1 MKAFYNLK
9 PIILIILLVSLIN
22 FPAQAARI
30 KDIADVEGVRGNQL
44 YGYGLVVGLNGTGDG
59 RFAEFTTSSL
69 ANMLERLGIRVVPE
83 RLQVRNVAAVMVT
96 ATLPAFSKP
105 GSRINVSVSSIGDA
119 RSINGG
125 TLLITPLKAADGNV
139 YAVAQGA
146 ITVGGFSIGAGADA
160 AIQNHPTAGVISEG
174 ATVERNIPFDLFQ
187 SKRVRVVLR
196 EPDFTTASRVVEK
209 INSEFNRPL
218 ANAIDAASVDIPLSN
233 DLMIDPIRFVA
244 KVEQFDVKQDV
255 PARVVVNERTGTIV
269 MGDDVT
275 IGKVALAHGNLNIV
289 IRSDTQVSQPNA
301 FAEQGQT
308 QVVSNQDVTVGEE
321 TRKLS
326 LVGGDVTLQQVI
338 DALNAL
344 GASPRDL
351 ISIFNALKRSGA
363 LNAELVVM

>member
-1 MKAFYNLK
+1 
-9 PIILIILLVSLIN
+9 
-22 FPAQAARI
+22 
-30 KDIADVEGVRGNQL
+30 
-44 YGYGLVVGLNGTGDG
+44 
-59 RFAEFTTSSL
+59 
-69 ANMLERLGIRVVPE
+69 
-83 RLQVRNVAAVMVT
+83 
-96 ATLPAFSKP
+96 
-105 GSRINVSVSSIGDA
+105 
-119 RSINGG
+119 
-125 TLLITPLKAADGNV
+125 
-139 YAVAQGA
+139 
-146 ITVGGFSIGAGADA
+146 
-160 AIQNHPTAGVISEG
+160 
-174 ATVERNIPFDLFQ
+174 
-187 SKRVRVVLR
+187 
-196 EPDFTTASRVVEK
+196 VEK

-218 ANAIDAASVDIPLSN
+218 ATAIDAASVDIPLSN